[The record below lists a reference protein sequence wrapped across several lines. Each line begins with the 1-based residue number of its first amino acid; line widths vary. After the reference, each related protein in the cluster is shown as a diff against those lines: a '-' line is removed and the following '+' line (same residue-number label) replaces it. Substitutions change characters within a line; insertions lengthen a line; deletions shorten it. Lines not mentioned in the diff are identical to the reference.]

1 MARDLIADQCF
12 QQETAVSACTAGL
25 KPVAFGCRR
34 IKLEAFRGKTMKS
47 TSSSSGR
54 RTPAIALAFLAVTLT
69 FVWFGVSGNAA
80 LAQPSTAAGMR
91 GAAEAQQTPKGTA
104 QAAKITKDDASK
116 IALKAVPGK
125 VTDVAMEKK
134 LGKQV
139 YVVEILA
146 QADGVET
153 DVFVDIATGEVVGT
167 EQ

>member
-1 MARDLIADQCF
+1 
-12 QQETAVSACTAGL
+12 
-25 KPVAFGCRR
+25 
-34 IKLEAFRGKTMKS
+34 
-47 TSSSSGR
+47 
-54 RTPAIALAFLAVTLT
+54 
-69 FVWFGVSGNAA
+69 
-80 LAQPSTAAGMR
+80 MR